1 MSTLILNGSPKKK
14 LSMSRYIQ
22 KTVKVMLGSKDV
34 KECTLRN
41 KSEIPHA
48 LEQLKGIDSLVIT
61 APLYIDSI
69 PSQLLAF
76 LKEAEDF
83 CEKEGCHFNVYVLL
97 NSGFIEGHQNEYALA
112 QYECWAERAGL
123 SWGGGV
129 GIGGG
134 VILGFYT
141 LEIPIAFLEF
151 MISLITNASSGMP
164 LISQEMISTLLG
176 NLGMFLFLSSGMFI
190 CEWLIARRIN
200 KQRLGKNLF
209 TRFMCPTLL
218 FFICADIFMLILC
231 IFKGGIFR
239 NIFHREVIQE

>member
-22 KTVKVMLGSKDV
+22 KTVKIMLGSKDV
-34 KECTLRN
+34 KECTLHS

-48 LEQLKGIDSLVIT
+48 LQQLKGIDALVIT
-61 APLYIDSI
+61 APLYVDSI

-76 LKEAEDF
+76 LQEAEAY
-83 CEKEGCHFNVYVLL
+83 CKMEGCHFSVYVLL
-97 NSGFIEGHQNEYALA
+97 NSGFIEGHQNECALD
-112 QYECWAERAGL
+112 QYQCWAERAGL

-141 LEIPIAFLEF
+141 LAIPIAFLMF
-151 MISLITNASSGMP
+151 MISLFINASSGMP
-164 LISQEMISTLLG
+164 LISQGMISALIGDLG
-176 NLGMFLFLSSGMFI
+176 SFLFFSSGMFT
-190 CEWLIARRIN
+190 CEWLIARRIK
-200 KQRLGKNLF
+200 KQKLGQNLF
-209 TRFMCPTLL
+209 TRFMCPTLV
-218 FFICADIFMLILC
+218 FFICADIFMLIMC

-239 NIFHREVIQE
+239 NIFHREVI